1 MEGIIIN
8 HVTHSYQ
15 SERGDT
21 MTVLKDVNLHW
32 QKGESLA
39 LMGESGSGK
48 STLAR
53 LCIGLERPTNGM
65 ILLNGEDTTNWKFRK
80 WRKHRSRLQAVFQD
94 ASGTLNPKRSV
105 YQNMEEALIN
115 LTEQNAAQRRS
126 VLEKL
131 MEHTD
136 LDQAL
141 LKTPVRRLSGG
152 EQRRVSLL
160 RALSVHPDYL
170 VLDEV
175 ASGLDLISADAVL
188 TTLENYRK
196 IFCCSYLLITHDWDH
211 ASRLTDRVLTMESGI
226 LKREAIPEKSNE
238 RRY

>member
-1 MEGIIIN
+1 MEGITVE

-15 SERGDT
+15 DERGET
-21 MTVLKDVNLHW
+21 LTVLKDISLLW
-32 QKGESLA
+32 KKGESIA
-39 LMGESGSGK
+39 IMGESGSGK

-53 LCIGLERPTNGM
+53 LCIGLERPTRGR
-65 ILLNGEDTTNWKFRK
+65 ILLDGEDATNWKFRE

-115 LTEQNAAQRRS
+115 LTDKSPDQRRRE
-126 VLEKL
+126 LEEL
-131 MEHTD
+131 MEHTG
-136 LDQAL
+136 LEPGL
-141 LKTPVRRLSGG
+141 LKVPVRRLSGG

-175 ASGLDLISADAVL
+175 TSGLDLISADAVL
-188 TTLENYRK
+188 TTLEAYREK
-196 IFCCSYLLITHDWDH
+196 YDCSYLFITHDWNH
-211 ASRLTDRVLTMESGI
+211 ASRLSDRVLMMEDGI
-226 LKREAIPEKSNE
+226 LAREAVPDSYIKS
-238 RRY
+238 